1 MAFTTGAGAYQYDDK
16 AVREDLLSVLTN
28 LSPTD
33 TQLVSGLGT
42 SSASSVM
49 HEWLTDTLGAA
60 KVNSYQEG
68 VDASYPTLTSPTR
81 LTNFTQIFRQGY
93 QVSGTERAV
102 NTAAF
107 NDRFSYEATKAMKM
121 IKNDLEFAVL
131 RGSMASG
138 TGSSARYLM
147 GIKNFLSLV
156 TSQSGV
162 SLTEAILNDLFQ
174 VQWTNGSET
183 NAVYGGMYIKRKI
196 SGFTAGA
203 TKQVQSTDRRLVNAV
218 DVYEGD
224 AAKMVKLFAHRHMTI
239 AGDTNYDV
247 LGIDEDKFRIAYL
260 RKPITVELAKTGDS
274 DKGEILLEATVEC
287 LHNHAGFLS
296 KAML

>member
-1 MAFTTGAGAYQYDDK
+1 MITK
-16 AVREDLLSVLTN
+16 KN

-33 TQLVSGLGT
+33 TQLISGLGQ
-42 SSASSVM
+42 SSASSVL
-49 HEWLTDTLGAA
+49 HEWLTDTLGSV
-60 KVNSYQEG
+60 KVNAYQEG
-68 VDASYPTLTSPTR
+68 VDASFPTLTSPTR
-81 LTNFTQIFRQGY
+81 LFNYTQIFRQGY
-93 QVSGTERAV
+93 QVSGTERSV
-102 NTAAF
+102 NQAAF

-121 IKNDLEFAVL
+121 IKNDMEFAVL
-131 RGSMASG
+131 RGSLACG
-138 TGSSARYLM
+138 TGSAARYLM

-196 SGFTAGA
+196 SAFTAGS
-203 TKQVQSTDRRLVNAV
+203 TKQTQNTDRRLVNAV

-239 AGDTNYDV
+239 SGDTNYDV
-247 LGIDEDKFRIAYL
+247 MGLDEDKFRVAYL
-260 RKPITVELAKTGDS
+260 RKPATVELAKTGDS
-274 DKGEILLEATVEC
+274 DKGEILCEATVEC